1 MQVLKRPIITEK
13 ATRLNEKNQYAFEV
27 DVKSNK
33 IEVRKAIEAQFS
45 VDVISIRTIRIRP
58 QNKIQFTKRG
68 RFAGKTAARKK
79 AYVTVKEGQ
88 KIDLGTGTN
97 E

>member
-13 ATRLNEKNQYAFEV
+13 AAKLNEKRQYAFEV
-27 DVKSNK
+27 EIKSNK
-33 IEVRKAIEAQFS
+33 IEIRKAVEAQFG

-58 QNKIQFTKRG
+58 KNKLQFTRRG
-68 RFAGKTAARKK
+68 RFVGKTAARKK
-79 AYVTVKEGQ
+79 AYVTLKEGQ
-88 KIDLGTGTN
+88 TIDIGTGTN

>member
-13 ATRLNEKNQYAFEV
+13 ATKLNTSRQYAFEV
-27 DVKSNK
+27 DLKANK
-33 IEVRKAIEAQFS
+33 IEIRKAIEAQFT
-45 VDVISIRTIRIRP
+45 VDVISIRTIRVRP
-58 QNKIQFTKRG
+58 KRTVQFTKRG

-79 AYVTVKEGQ
+79 AYVTLKTGQ
-88 KIDLGTGTN
+88 AIDIGTGAG

>member
-13 ATRLNEKNQYAFEV
+13 ATKLNTSRQYAFEV
-27 DVKSNK
+27 DLKANK
-33 IEVRKAIEAQFS
+33 IEIRKAIETQFT
-45 VDVISIRTIRIRP
+45 VDVISIRTIRVRP
-58 QNKIQFTKRG
+58 KRTVQFTKRG

-79 AYVTVKEGQ
+79 AYVTLKTGQ
-88 KIDLGTGTN
+88 TIDIGTGAN

>member
-13 ATRLNEKNQYAFEV
+13 ATKLNTSRQYAFEV
-27 DVKSNK
+27 DLKANK
-33 IEVRKAIEAQFS
+33 IEIRKAIEAQFT
-45 VDVISIRTIRIRP
+45 VDVISIRTIRVRP
-58 QNKIQFTKRG
+58 KRTVQFTKRG

-79 AYVTVKEGQ
+79 AYVNLKTGQ
-88 KIDLGTGTN
+88 VIDIGTGAN

>member
-13 ATRLNEKNQYAFEV
+13 ATRLNEQRQYAFEV

-33 IEVRKAIEAQFS
+33 IEIRKAVEAQFS

-58 QNKIQFTKRG
+58 KNKIQFTKRG

-79 AYVTVKEGQ
+79 AYVTLKEGQ
-88 KIDLGTGTN
+88 KIDIVTGTN

>member
-13 ATRLNEKNQYAFEV
+13 AAKLNEKHQYAFEV
-27 DVKSNK
+27 DIRSNK
-33 IEVRKAIEAQFS
+33 IEIRKAVELQFS

-58 QNKIQFTKRG
+58 KNKIQFTKRG

-79 AYVTVKEGQ
+79 AYVTLKEGQ
-88 KIDLGTGTN
+88 KIDIVTGTN

>member
-13 ATRLNEKNQYAFEV
+13 AAKLNEKRQYAFEV
-27 DVKSNK
+27 EIKSNK
-33 IEVRKAIEAQFS
+33 IEIRKAVEAQFG

-58 QNKIQFTKRG
+58 KNKLQFTRRG
-68 RFAGKTAARKK
+68 RFVGQTAARKK
-79 AYVTVKEGQ
+79 AYVTLKEGQ
-88 KIDLGTGTN
+88 TIDIGTGTN